1 MKGRI
6 GKLYR
11 FKLRFGKNVP
21 HIIWD
26 GLVDDKDKETKAL
39 CISENTNASFA
50 NINAGD
56 KFKNIS
62 RDMSLHNCTLKV
74 LPPVILTI
82 K

>member
-11 FKLRFGKNVP
+11 FKLRFGKKVP

-26 GLVDDKDKETKAL
+26 GIVDDKSKENKVL

-50 NINAGD
+50 NIKAADN
-56 KFKNIS
+56 FKNIS
-62 RDMSLHNCTLKV
+62 RDISLHNCTLSTLPAVV
-74 LPPVILTI
+74 LTV

>member
-11 FKLRFGKNVP
+11 FKLKFGKKVP

-26 GLVDDKDKETKAL
+26 GIVDEKAKENKVL

-50 NINAGD
+50 NIKAADN
-56 KFKNIS
+56 FKNIS
-62 RDMSLHNCTLKV
+62 RDISLHNCTQKSLSPVV
-74 LPPVILTI
+74 LSI